1 VLGVAGNHDV
11 QVLPRLADSVPGFGL
26 LGRGG
31 RWEVVELRSRDG
43 GQIRVAGWS
52 FPAAQVRTSPLADG
66 LSVAGPGTGLLVGL
80 LHCDRDVAGSP
91 YAPVRSAELEAA
103 PVDAWLLGH
112 IHRPGVLSPPRPMGY
127 LGSLCGL
134 DLRTRYEAC
143 EEEVRQVR
151 GGLLGLLARYGEAPD
166 GVDPSAEIV
175 ARRLDR
181 LSARVRNRD
190 DALRAI
196 RAAKER
202 ISGLVRDST
211 AKAHEITR
219 MFADLGLEGEDEA
232 GLRARLEHLS
242 SWQAL
247 SDKLIEARG
256 AEAEYRRALALRD
269 DLIALVD
276 ADDEG
281 AIQSAMHRCREIA
294 EQATGL
300 ADSIT
305 EIRTKIAEAG
315 RQRRLEDAR
324 AQRQAAEDMLVEQ
337 LEDALFAEAGT
348 VLLDQVEQ
356 EHVQTSRPAVL
367 RRAEDWFSRFT
378 RHHFALEFL
387 SEGAGRFAARE
398 LATGERR
405 SLAQLSSG
413 TRVQLLLAVRVAF
426 ALEVEQGREPMP
438 IFLDEALTTADPE
451 RFHAAAESMAQLAEE
466 QGRQLIYLTSQ
477 PGDVAHWRSAGVEP
491 TVLDLP
497 AIRGR
502 GRAIEDAD
510 AITLPAPPREP
521 PKPGT
526 MSAEDYAVVIRV
538 PPIEPWERTSG
549 IHLFHLLRDDL
560 ELLWK
565 LMRRGVERLGH
576 LQSLLAS
583 PEAGL
588 ILDPRQL
595 RAIRRRM
602 VGAESW
608 IEGWRQGRGQPVDR
622 AVLCASGAISARLID
637 RVSEVAGE
645 VQGSAGRLLE
655 ALRQKRVAWMRSES
669 IDALEQWL
677 SENGYL
683 PAMLPVDSTV
693 LGRRVY
699 SAMAVEEPADA
710 DVDAEARSLSRFL
723 AAGVAA
729 GCPPVEQIYLTG
741 Q

>member
-1 VLGVAGNHDV
+1 
-11 QVLPRLADSVPGFGL
+11 
-26 LGRGG
+26 
-31 RWEVVELRSRDG
+31 
-43 GQIRVAGWS
+43 
-52 FPAAQVRTSPLADG
+52 
-66 LSVAGPGTGLLVGL
+66 
-80 LHCDRDVAGSP
+80 
-91 YAPVRSAELEAA
+91 
-103 PVDAWLLGH
+103 
-112 IHRPGVLSPPRPMGY
+112 
-127 LGSLCGL
+127 
-134 DLRTRYEAC
+134 
-143 EEEVRQVR
+143 
-151 GGLLGLLARYGEAPD
+151 
-166 GVDPSAEIV
+166 
-175 ARRLDR
+175 
-181 LSARVRNRD
+181 
-190 DALRAI
+190 
-196 RAAKER
+196 
-202 ISGLVRDST
+202 
-211 AKAHEITR
+211 
-219 MFADLGLEGEDEA
+219 
-232 GLRARLEHLS
+232 
-242 SWQAL
+242 
-247 SDKLIEARG
+247 
-256 AEAEYRRALALRD
+256 
-269 DLIALVD
+269 
-276 ADDEG
+276 
-281 AIQSAMHRCREIA
+281 
-294 EQATGL
+294 
-300 ADSIT
+300 
-305 EIRTKIAEAG
+305 
-315 RQRRLEDAR
+315 
-324 AQRQAAEDMLVEQ
+324 MLVEQ